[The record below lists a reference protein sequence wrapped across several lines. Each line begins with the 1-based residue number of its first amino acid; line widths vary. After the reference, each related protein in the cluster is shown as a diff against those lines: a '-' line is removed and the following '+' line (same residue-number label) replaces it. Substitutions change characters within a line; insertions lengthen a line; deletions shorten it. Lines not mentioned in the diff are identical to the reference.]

1 MTASSRITRFEG
13 VFQKKEG
20 ARGKQY
26 ISSTVQREAPPGKQV
41 WKCVVLVGPWAAE
54 GSLLSG
60 GWRETRSHRTCPA
73 LGKGCSGQPP
83 FFCLSLSRFNTTRE
97 KVSQVTFFLTPWF
110 CNFFMN
116 RCGNFISNSKIWD
129 FPRHNHCEFSGCSP
143 PLGHKLGVL
152 RRWWEPMRR

>member
-13 VFQKKEG
+13 GCQRKAVHFLYSLKGSSSWEASVEMCGFGWPLGCRRELVERGLAGDQEPQDSSSSGEG
-20 ARGKQY
+20 
-26 ISSTVQREAPPGKQV
+26 
-41 WKCVVLVGPWAAE
+41 
-54 GSLLSG
+54 LL
-60 GWRETRSHRTCPA
+60 WPA
-73 LGKGCSGQPP
+73 P

-143 PLGHKLGVL
+143 PLSHKLGVL

>member
-1 MTASSRITRFEG
+1 MPE
-13 VFQKKEG
+13 E
-20 ARGKQY
+20 
-26 ISSTVQREAPPGKQV
+26 SSTFPLQSKGKLLLGSKCGNV
-41 WKCVVLVGPWAAE
+41 WFWL
-54 GSLLSG
+54 
-60 GWRETRSHRTCPA
+60 A
-73 LGKGCSGQPP
+73 LGLQKGACRAGVGRRPGATGLVQLWGRAALASPL

-129 FPRHNHCEFSGCSP
+129 FPRHNHCEFSGRSP
-143 PLGHKLGVL
+143 PLSHKLGVL